1 MTQSVIVYH
10 NPIEAAFWES
20 GLLFPLVVGIVVG
33 IGASYVCTTAWQRV
47 WPNGS
52 RMQDF
57 ASHVALFSAIGGM
70 ITTMIYMV

>member
-1 MTQSVIVYH
+1 MTQSVIVYR

-20 GLLFPLVVGIVVG
+20 GLLLPLMVGLVVGIA
-33 IGASYVCTTAWQRV
+33 ASYVCTEVWQRV

-70 ITTMIYMV
+70 IVTMIYMI